1 MIGDRTGFVH
11 VGNHQVMDLKR
22 KFIDTPFSTY
32 VYDGGYL
39 NIKHQLILIFMS
51 SGIGAV
57 DVGFGLNYSGT
68 IDMVIKPCTVVCRAC
83 QMKL

>member
-39 NIKHQLILIFMS
+39 
-51 SGIGAV
+51 
-57 DVGFGLNYSGT
+57 GLAPDTNLERVLGK
-68 IDMVIKPCTVVCRAC
+68 IAK
-83 QMKL
+83 